1 MVRANGQRDGVGRT
15 SLRAGA
21 SEHAQAI
28 VDPTRVSPY
37 RPAGRNIP
45 AIHEAGHTTAPDRMH
60 RTIRRRPQPRA
71 QPTAAVN
78 PLRGSSAPLR
88 PLRGDRRGRPCG
100 KLLSASR
107 KAGRSSTEARTG
119 FGSRSV
125 VAAHRRSRT
134 RGTRSRRKAC
144 NRGGVHTRLQGK
156 AQVFPLDPND
166 TIRTRLTHSLEVSSV
181 ARGLARSAAEWLQHN
196 GHIENGMARSI
207 EAIAATCGPRPR
219 PRQPA
224 FRPRRRARDSFL
236 VRTRTP
242 AADSSRPSFLS
253 DRSSARTSC
262 GSKETRSH

>member
-1 MVRANGQRDGVGRT
+1 MAASSSRMRAGRTMVRANGQRDGVGRT

-134 RGTRSRRKAC
+134 RGTRSRRKGLQSRRRPHTPA
-144 NRGGVHTRLQGK
+144 RADGGVTGGNGGT
-156 AQVFPLDPND
+156 DGD
-166 TIRTRLTHSLEVSSV
+166 
-181 ARGLARSAAEWLQHN
+181 RSARITASDGLTGPSATRFAVRIALGRTFASSTT
-196 GHIENGMARSI
+196 GHRRSPTMTQV
-207 EAIAATCGPRPR
+207 EPSS
-219 PRQPA
+219 
-224 FRPRRRARDSFL
+224 RRAVSCG
-236 VRTRTP
+236 
-242 AADSSRPSFLS
+242 ADS
-253 DRSSARTSC
+253 
-262 GSKETRSH
+262 